1 MKKKFI
7 ITIVSL
13 CIAIASIGAV
23 FAFGLQENKIEYE
36 QETLFGDPS
45 YADGLTASYLMTSA
59 RSANWHLAYKLNKT
73 GFEVEDDFKHS
84 QSGNLGDVFYKE
96 GSIYDDE
103 NINDGR
109 HITVF
114 RGFNT
119 STLEDKFR
127 EEFKKENI
135 TGEVVKRVYLKDI
148 QKYYEPDLSISA
160 NKMSIYGTN
169 SSFPAAIASGEQAF
183 WNKFY
188 DYFKIP
194 VIDNETLLVTGV
206 KVKSNDSIT
215 CFVNNDYEADMFAFY
230 VKSVLSDNAL
240 YFNISNRIS
249 IPFESERKSDGIY
262 ADFSQVPGG
271 YGIYKLPYDKE
282 KDINPSFQ
290 EGVFD
295 IDNLQTIFS
304 LNENEQVGNMGL
316 SSDGSHLYLIINENV
331 DGHERLMFK
340 NINLKTFNED
350 QEFVID
356 ENYEYSYVIQKK
368 NFVAIR
374 CYGANLI
381 DDRLKVYYERS
392 EGKYELFLDTNLS
405 SKEVDAWNV
414 YTPSVACDGD
424 RFVVCNVW
432 MQGENK
438 PYYYS
443 TDASTGID
451 VAVYKDNELKYQG
464 RYTNSLDLCNVY
476 TAYNTPEYY
485 PSEYSVSRQSPVL
498 TQYLTGGNGNS
509 IDLFNIRN
517 TFYEINLSLGE
528 H

>member
-7 ITIVSL
+7 ITIILL
-13 CIAIASIGAV
+13 CVATISIGAA
-23 FAFGLQENKIEYE
+23 FAFGLQENRIEYE

-45 YADGLTASYLMTSA
+45 YADGITASYQMTSS
-59 RSANWHLAYKLNKT
+59 RSANWLLAYKLNKT

-84 QSGNLGDVFYKE
+84 PSINLRDVFYKE

-135 TGEVVKRVYLKDI
+135 TGEMVKRVYLKDI

-160 NKMSIYGTN
+160 NNMSIYGTN
-169 SSFPAAIASGEQAF
+169 SSFPEAIASGEQAF

-206 KVKSNDSIT
+206 KVKSNDSIA
-215 CFVNNDYEADMFAFY
+215 CFVNNDYEADMFDFY
-230 VKSVLSDNAL
+230 VKSVLSDDAL
-240 YFNISNRIS
+240 YFNILNRIS
-249 IPFESERKSDGIY
+249 IPFESERKSDDIY

-282 KDINPSFQ
+282 KDIDPSFQ

-316 SSDGSHLYLIINENV
+316 SSDGSHLYLIINEEAAGK
-331 DGHERLMFK
+331 DRLVFK
-340 NINLKTFNED
+340 SINLKTFNKD
-350 QEFVID
+350 QEIVIEED
-356 ENYEYSYVIQKK
+356 AAYSFVIQKS

-374 CYGANLI
+374 AYGNNLSY
-381 DDRLKVYYERS
+381 DHLKVIYERS
-392 EGKYELFLDTNLS
+392 GGKYELIFDTDLGPDEAS
-405 SKEVDAWNV
+405 LWNV
-414 YTPSVACDGD
+414 YSPSIACDGD
-424 RFVVCNVW
+424 KFVVSNMR
-432 MQGENK
+432 MQSGGNN
-438 PYYYS
+438 YYS
-443 TDASTGID
+443 TLDASTGID
-451 VAVYKDNELKYQG
+451 ITVYQGNKLKYYG
-464 RYTNSLDLCNVY
+464 RYTNSLDLCNIY
-476 TAYNTPEYY
+476 NAYVVNEI
-485 PSEYSVSRQSPVL
+485 SQYSHSSAL
-498 TQYLTGGNGNS
+498 MQYIMGSNETDIS
-509 IDLFNIRN
+509 LFNIRN
-517 TFYEINLSLGE
+517 SFYKIDLSIDK